1 MTTFEDRVPTVE
13 EQRAVAEA
21 VGWLDHF
28 DWATIGGSLD
38 RSLHGVVARQ
48 GDAVVG
54 VGRLVGDGVRYCY
67 VQDVMVDPAASEQG
81 IATQI
86 VERLLDWV
94 RAAAPAEAV
103 VGLFASPEAVS
114 VYEGLGFRAA
124 DGDPLGMTL
133 SVRG

>member
-1 MTTFEDRVPTVE
+1 MVTFEDRVPTVE

-28 DWATIGGSLD
+28 DWETIGGSLE
-38 RSLHGVVARQ
+38 RSLHGVVARVD
-48 GDAVVG
+48 GATVG

-67 VQDVMVDPAASEQG
+67 VQDVMVDPAASDQG

-94 RAAAPAEAV
+94 RAAAPAEAA

-114 VYEGLGFRAA
+114 VYEGLGFRVA
-124 DGDPLGMTL
+124 DGDPQGMTL
-133 SVRG
+133 TVRG